1 MGSPGLRREREQA
14 VLALRQYR
22 SPVPTAWEVL
32 ASLPLLRLGVEGPCC
47 HLKKSHALAS
57 VLARGL
63 VPEQE
68 LEQELEVRQLAP
80 VEAQLQQEPALGL
93 RAPAGLVLALRQGA

>member
-1 MGSPGLRREREQA
+1 M
-14 VLALRQYR
+14 LALRQYR

-68 LEQELEVRQLAP
+68 LEQEVRQLAP